1 MKNKKKRKK
10 KKSTIK
16 RFIDKVVLHKED
28 DWNSNTFSMFEVIII
43 ILISILFGV
52 IIGYIITCSKNPLYG
67 SDKDL
72 VEIVKVYENLTD
84 DYYDNVDRSKLSDA
98 AIKGM
103 VEAVEDPYTNYMDSD
118 VADEF
123 NETVKGSF
131 VGIGVTVTYDEGYYQ
146 VIDIM
151 KNTPASKSDLKI
163 DDIIMRVDD
172 KDIKE
177 DEQAFR
183 SIRKGKVGTKVK
195 LTVKRN
201 DEMKDITLKRALI
214 EIESVHNHIFD
225 YEDLSIG
232 YVKIDTFASN
242 SYKQFKKA
250 IDRFDKKKVDA
261 LVIDVRD
268 NPGGQ
273 LDQTREILSTFFPRR
288 TVLYQI
294 QAKNTTKKI
303 YSSNSI
309 TKKYPV
315 AVLINGA
322 SASAA
327 EVLASC
333 FKENYKDVVIVGE
346 KSYGKGTV
354 QKSQTLNSGNS
365 IKYTTE
371 KWLTSKGKWLGDKG
385 VIPDITVAAPEE
397 YYENAIYE
405 NDTQLKEALK
415 RLKESNK

>member
-1 MKNKKKRKK
+1 MKQKKKRKQ

-72 VEIVKVYENLTD
+72 VEIVKIYENLTD

-214 EIESVHNHIFD
+214 EIESVHNHI
-225 YEDLSIG
+225 S
-232 YVKIDTFASN
+232 
-242 SYKQFKKA
+242 
-250 IDRFDKKKVDA
+250 
-261 LVIDVRD
+261 
-268 NPGGQ
+268 
-273 LDQTREILSTFFPRR
+273 
-288 TVLYQI
+288 
-294 QAKNTTKKI
+294 
-303 YSSNSI
+303 
-309 TKKYPV
+309 
-315 AVLINGA
+315 
-322 SASAA
+322 
-327 EVLASC
+327 
-333 FKENYKDVVIVGE
+333 
-346 KSYGKGTV
+346 
-354 QKSQTLNSGNS
+354 
-365 IKYTTE
+365 
-371 KWLTSKGKWLGDKG
+371 
-385 VIPDITVAAPEE
+385 
-397 YYENAIYE
+397 
-405 NDTQLKEALK
+405 
-415 RLKESNK
+415 

>member
-16 RFIDKVVLHKED
+16 RFIDRVVLHKED

-67 SDKDL
+67 SDKNL

-385 VIPDITVAAPEE
+385 VIPDITVASPEE

-415 RLKESNK
+415 SLKESNK

>member
-415 RLKESNK
+415 SLKESNK

>member
-1 MKNKKKRKK
+1 MKQKKKRKQ

-72 VEIVKVYENLTD
+72 VEIVKIYENLTD

-214 EIESVHNHIFD
+214 EIESVHNHIFN

>member
-16 RFIDKVVLHKED
+16 KFIDRVVLHKED

-72 VEIVKVYENLTD
+72 VEIVKIYENLTD

-415 RLKESNK
+415 SLKDSNK

>member
-16 RFIDKVVLHKED
+16 RFIDRVVLHKED

-67 SDKDL
+67 SDKNL

-415 RLKESNK
+415 SLKESNK

>member
-16 RFIDKVVLHKED
+16 KFIDRVVLHKED

-67 SDKDL
+67 SDKNL

-415 RLKESNK
+415 SLKESNK

>member
-16 RFIDKVVLHKED
+16 KFIDRVVLHKED

-72 VEIVKVYENLTD
+72 VEIVKIYENLTD

-415 RLKESNK
+415 SLKESNK